1 MSVYHHLVDLWRCPL
16 AGVPAIELPLE
27 DQFRAQRMVDLPAAD
42 RWLRGRRALRV
53 VLARYRAER
62 PDGISLRYGRYGKT
76 YVDSGPFFNLTWGI
90 DEVIIVVDDRT
101 EVGVDVATLLV
112 HADDLRALT
121 SEMLVAASVTN
132 ARARWARLEAV
143 LKCIGTG
150 FAEPVSATLIS
161 QLNTD
166 VGHVHIGTHVV
177 GWRDIAHPVGDL
189 CVATLG
195 QPPDVRERGEP
206 W

>member
-1 MSVYHHLVDLWRCPL
+1 MSVYQHQVDLWRCPL
-16 AGVPAIELPLE
+16 AGVPAIERHQE
-27 DQFRAQRMVDLPAAD
+27 DQFRAQRIVHHGAAD
-42 RWLRGRRALRV
+42 RWLRGRSALRL
-53 VLARYRAER
+53 VLARYRAKR
-62 PDGISLRYGRYGKT
+62 PDGISLCYGRYGKT
-76 YVDSGPFFNLTWGI
+76 FVDSGPYFNLTWGV

-101 EVGVDVATLLV
+101 EVGVDVATSLV

-121 SEMLVAASVTN
+121 SETLVAASVTN

-150 FAEPVSATLIS
+150 FAEPVSAILIS
-161 QLNTD
+161 ELNSD
-166 VGHVHIGTHVV
+166 VGHVHIGAHVI

-195 QPPDVRERGEP
+195 QPPAVRECGEP